1 MAGIENS
8 LVLGEVR
15 DTRVV
20 VGQAF
25 LHAFF
30 LSECQGKTSC
40 TQVVW
45 S

>member
-1 MAGIENS
+1 MDGTGNS

-15 DTRVV
+15 DTHVV

-30 LSECQGKTSC
+30 Y
-40 TQVVW
+40 
-45 S
+45 

>member
-1 MAGIENS
+1 MDGTGNS

-15 DTRVV
+15 DTHVV

-25 LHAFF
+25 LRASF
-30 LSECQGKTSC
+30 LSKCQGNRSC